1 MHRRRRPRRCNW
13 KRNKGNSK
21 KKRLQNVSLASDDDD
36 EMVESDIAVGFKE
49 EKVETTV
56 IEEEPEAQNNND
68 NAQAHRVLMQRIYP
82 RKSMTNFVNIMTN
95 IYIFCLLFMT
105 LCVLYFCLLRGTF
118 NFN

>member
-36 EMVESDIAVGFKE
+36 EMVESDIAGLQKRKASAKAVGFKE

-95 IYIFCLLFMT
+95 IYIFCL
-105 LCVLYFCLLRGTF
+105 
-118 NFN
+118 